1 MGKKS
6 DWERTAKKLAKI
18 YGNPAATPQPNPEPV
33 RQTDAERAASEQ
45 NYNKMQA
52 NWWNKLFKSEDN

>member
-18 YGNPAATPQPNPEPV
+18 YGQPVKDTQPNPEPV
-33 RQTDAERAASEQ
+33 RQTDAERAESER
-45 NYNKMQA
+45 NYKTMQA
-52 NWWNKLFKSEDN
+52 NWWNKLFKSEGN